1 MVLVNGTSLGM
12 RSMVLVNGTSLGMRS
27 MVLAGNEVNGTGQ
40 WY

>member
-12 RSMVLVNGTSLGMRS
+12 RSMVLVNCTSLGMRS